1 MGFGIQSGSQ
11 LLMWWQRKTSIGVKT
26 RDDLV
31 AALKT
36 APDEIIIEGDDR
48 LVEEAEK
55 LIAENTEKVDD
66 RQIYPSWA
74 GDYSPRAADD

>member
-1 MGFGIQSGSQ
+1 
-11 LLMWWQRKTSIGVKT
+11 MWWQRKTSIGVKT